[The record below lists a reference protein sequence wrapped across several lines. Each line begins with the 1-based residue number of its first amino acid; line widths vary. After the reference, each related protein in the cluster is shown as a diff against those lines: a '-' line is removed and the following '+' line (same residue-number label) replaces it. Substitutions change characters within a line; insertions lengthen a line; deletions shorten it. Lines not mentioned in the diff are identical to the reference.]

1 MCLLTISVATSQN
14 GWTDDFIGAEWFE
27 KSFIPQ
33 ATAQSTSGK
42 PILLVLDGHGS
53 HETSEIIRLAEANN
67 IIILCLPPHTTHK
80 LQPLDVG
87 VFGPFQR
94 AWLDRCDDI
103 AELTGSEMPK
113 ENFIMEYMQV
123 RQATFRLPT
132 IVSAFKKSGLWPID
146 RTVFSDDDFAPSI
159 PYSTQAQDFPQ
170 APEIVQLLPLDA
182 DESDMDSDT
191 DSDSDDESDSEL
203 QELRGASCSHPTV
216 EVVHPPT
223 ASLPTSAPG
232 PYPMP
237 MEPHSSPNDT
247 PPPRSEVSPIPPNR
261 FYHDPV
267 LFARISQLESN
278 MATLQGHVKMVELEL
293 QNEKRKNNER
303 ANKPSK
309 RRKLNVEARVLTSA
323 EGKRLAVEKDAER
336 KVKEQ
341 KKKDAA
347 ARRKQKENDREQQ
360 RRARAPNTPFTG
372 SLSSKSKPDLQ
383 EIVGVL
389 SLPEDGT
396 KEVLVR
402 RINTFFDSHPRLR
415 DSDRFTGLFNRAS
428 KRRADTNDA
437 AQTQTFNNPPPI
449 PLAPQASGSAS
460 QLPLTTNIANFPVA
474 GPSIS
479 HNFTFPPAPLNHH
492 HFGFCPTDML

>member
-1 MCLLTISVATSQN
+1 
-14 GWTDDFIGAEWFE
+14 
-27 KSFIPQ
+27 
-33 ATAQSTSGK
+33 
-42 PILLVLDGHGS
+42 LLVLDGHGS

-67 IIILCLPPHTTHK
+67 IIVFCLPPHTTHK

-113 ENFIMEYMQV
+113 ENFIKEYMQV

-159 PYSTQAQDFPQ
+159 PYSTEARDFPQ
-170 APEIVQLLPLDA
+170 APEIVQLPPLAADLDL
-182 DESDMDSDT
+182 DESDSDSDP
-191 DSDSDDESDSEL
+191 DSDSDDESNSSPRK
-203 QELRGASCSHPTV
+203 LRSSHPDPMV
-216 EVVHPPT
+216 EGFHSPT
-223 ASLPTSAPG
+223 ASSSTPAPG
-232 PYPMP
+232 PSTMP
-237 MEPHSSPNDT
+237 LAMEPNSSPNDT
-247 PPPRSEVSPIPPNR
+247 PPPPPEVSPSPVPTTR

-267 LFARISQLESN
+267 LFARISQLESD
-278 MATLQGHVKMVELEL
+278 MAALQGHVKMVELEL

-323 EGKRLAVEKDAER
+323 EGKRLAAEKDAER

-360 RRARAPNTPFTG
+360 RRARAPDAPFTG

-383 EIVGVL
+383 EIAGVL

-415 DSDRFTGLFNRAS
+415 DSDRFTGLFNRATR
-428 KRRADTNDA
+428 RRADTNDA
-437 AQTQTFNNPPPI
+437 AQTQTFNNLPPI
-449 PLAPQASGSAS
+449 PSAPQASGSAS
-460 QLPLTTNIANFPVA
+460 HLPLTTNIANLPVA
-474 GPSIS
+474 GPSMF
-479 HNFTFPPAPLNHH
+479 HNTFPPAHH
-492 HFGFCPTDML
+492 HFGFYPTDMLQNHYSTYYPPSYPS